1 MSESLW
7 NDIDGYLETN
17 LLADLGAGS
26 GYGSLFVA
34 QVHNTHQWTPERWT
48 LPAVAFNGNE
58 AASRYGTQHDGY
70 PQEEPTYEY
79 VVTAVV
85 KESAEATAR
94 TNAKILCARLRES
107 LRVRFGM
114 DGLGAST
121 LGEAIIETR
130 VPEWAVYV
138 FPVENTKFWYGV
150 ARVALEIV
158 TEL

>member
-7 NDIDGYLETN
+7 NDIDGYLLDALEE
-17 LLADLGAGS
+17 DLGEDS
-26 GYGSLFVA
+26 GYGTLPVA
-34 QVHNTHQWTPERWT
+34 AFYNTHQWTPERWT

-58 AASRYGTQHDGY
+58 ATSRYGTQHDEY
-70 PQEEPTYEY
+70 PHEEPTYEY
-79 VVTAVV
+79 AVASIV

-94 TNAKILCARLRES
+94 TNAKILCARIRES
-107 LRVRFGM
+107 LRVRFGL
-114 DGLGAST
+114 DGLSQST
-121 LGEAIIETR
+121 LGEAIVETR
-130 VPEWAVYV
+130 VPQWAVYV